1 MNTTY
6 LVDTEG
12 NKIAVQIPIAEWNL
26 MEEEIQKLRKKLEV
40 LQGIKDAVAEVKTA
54 RQEDKKLQSLDDFL
68 NEF

>member
-26 MEEEIQKLRKKLEV
+26 MEEEMQKLRKKIEV
-40 LQGIKDAVAEVKTA
+40 LQGIKDAVLEVKTA
-54 RQEDKKLQSLDDFL
+54 RKEGKKLQTLDDFL

>member
-26 MEEEIQKLRKKLEV
+26 IEKEMQKLRKKLKLV
-40 LQGIKDAVAEVKTA
+40 RIL
-54 RQEDKKLQSLDDFL
+54 KKIRT
-68 NEF
+68 

>member
-26 MEEEIQKLRKKLEV
+26 MEKEMQKLRKKFEV
-40 LQGIKDAVAEVKTA
+40 LQGIKEAVVEVKTA
-54 RQEDKKLQSLDDFL
+54 RKEGKKLQTLDDFL